1 MKATVFH
8 KHGGLE
14 VLSYE
19 DMPDPIPSATEVLV
33 KVNACS
39 INHLDI
45 WIRNGMPG
53 VGPFPHILGADIAG
67 EVAGFGVAVKGLTQ
81 GQKVLLAPAT
91 SCGKC
96 QACLSGEDNACASY
110 NIHGNRSQGGYAE
123 YIVVPDV
130 NVLPFP
136 QNLSTEEAASV
147 PLVFLTAWHMLITR
161 AVLKPGEEVLVL
173 GAGSGVGIAAIQI
186 AKLWG
191 ARVIATAGS
200 AEKLE
205 KARALGA
212 DEVIDHS
219 KQDIVGEVK
228 KLTVKRGVDIVFEH
242 VGPATWEKSILSMA
256 RKGRLVTCGATT
268 GPKVEFDLRYVFSRH
283 LSILGSYM
291 GTKGELIEAL
301 KYIAMGKLKP
311 VVDKVFPLKE
321 AAAGQKRIEDRVQF
335 GKVVLV
341 P

>member
-1 MKATVFH
+1 M
-8 KHGGLE
+8 
-14 VLSYE
+14 
-19 DMPDPIPSATEVLV
+19 
-33 KVNACS
+33 C
-39 INHLDI
+39 
-45 WIRNGMPG
+45 IR
-53 VGPFPHILGADIAG
+53 D
-67 EVAGFGVAVKGLTQ
+67 
-81 GQKVLLAPAT
+81 
-91 SCGKC
+91 
-96 QACLSGEDNACASY
+96 
-110 NIHGNRSQGGYAE
+110 
-123 YIVVPDV
+123 
-130 NVLPFP
+130 
-136 QNLSTEEAASV
+136 
-147 PLVFLTAWHMLITR
+147 
-161 AVLKPGEEVLVL
+161 
-173 GAGSGVGIAAIQI
+173 
-186 AKLWG
+186 
-191 ARVIATAGS
+191 
-200 AEKLE
+200 
-205 KARALGA
+205 RALGA